1 MKLKGPIT
9 FGVGKLPQQLKD
21 HIKKYG
27 IKMPFQVDGFF
38 YKNDKIDDWF
48 RIKEGKKKYKMDR
61 KNKKMIEDKRTIISD
76 TL

>member
-9 FGVGKLPQQLKD
+9 FGAGKLPQQLKD

-38 YKNDKIDDWF
+38 YENKKIDGWF
-48 RIKEGKKKYKMDR
+48 
-61 KNKKMIEDKRTIISD
+61 
-76 TL
+76 